1 VENDLSNSSD
11 ESGREEEISRGLE
24 TNNFGEKQ
32 SVSFSAVK
40 NSLIFPLHQANFTSP
55 MIQKCN

>member
-1 VENDLSNSSD
+1 MENDLSNSSD
-11 ESGREEEISRGLE
+11 DSGREDQISRGLD

-55 MIQKCN
+55 MIQKSN